1 MMFYYC
7 SSTTRLPG
15 ISEVLPSLYL
25 CGAGVAIPCFL
36 EKLSIKC
43 VINIAPELPGNW
55 NFNSINNSSLTLQ
68 CYSDTP
74 LPDDKPLYYQIP
86 VLDKG
91 EIDLKCY
98 FDEVADLIE
107 GVRQSDGK
115 SLVHCVAG
123 VSRSA
128 SICIAYLIKHCDMT
142 LRDAFFH
149 VRQVRWA

>member
-1 MMFYYC
+1 M
-7 SSTTRLPG
+7 
-15 ISEVLPSLYL
+15 LPSLYL

-43 VINIAPELPGNW
+43 VINIAPELPH
-55 NFNSINNSSLTLQ
+55 
-68 CYSDTP
+68 TP

-98 FDEVADLIE
+98 FDEAADLIE

-149 VRQVRWA
+149 VREVRYVLQPLISKFFTAIEFIKKNRFF